1 MKSIFAFLLTL
12 TVLTGFTQNYNVTF
26 RVDMSEVTAID
37 SVVSVVGDFQAA
49 AGYVAD
55 WTPGETRMTD
65 PDMDSIYE
73 VVVYI
78 PAGTYAYKFINGSAW
93 GMDESIP
100 SLCAINSNRQLVVSN
115 DTVLEATCYG
125 GCGTCTPITL
135 SYSLTFRVDMSQ
147 VGVIEDTVS
156 VTGDFQY
163 ESGVLADWV
172 PGLSVM
178 TDPDLDQIYEL
189 TVIIPQGLYYYRFV
203 NGVAWGQDEIIP
215 GPCSV
220 NSNREV
226 YLTTNTVLDVVCYS
240 GCGPCSGSGIST
252 AENHLDFTFR
262 NPVND
267 MLLLEMKTFL
277 MGNKTIAIYDY
288 KGVCT
293 RRIETSDHSVEIN
306 VADLATGLY
315 VVIVTDG
322 NAVIGKRF
330 VKE

>member
-1 MKSIFAFLLTL
+1 MKNIFAFLLTL

-37 SVVSVVGDFQAA
+37 SVVCVVGDFQAA
-49 AGYVAD
+49 AGYSAN

-78 PAGTYAYKFINGSAW
+78 PAGTYAYKFVNGSAW
-93 GMDESIP
+93 GMDEGIP
-100 SLCAINSNRQLVVSN
+100 SLCAVSLNRQVVISN

-125 GCGTCTPITL
+125 GCGPCSPIVV

-163 ESGVLADWV
+163 ESGVLADWA

-189 TVIIPQGLYYYRFV
+189 SVTIPQGLYYYKFV

-220 NSNREV
+220 NSSREV
-226 YLTTNTVLDVVCYS
+226 YLMANTVLDAVCYAE
-240 GCGPCSGSGIST
+240 CNPCNGSGIST
-252 AENHLDFTFR
+252 AENRLDFMFR

-267 MLLLEMKTFL
+267 RLLLEMKTTL
-277 MGNKTIAIYDY
+277 TGKKTIEIYNY
-288 KGVCT
+288 NGGCT

-315 VVIVTDG
+315 LVIVTDG
-322 NAVIGKRF
+322 NNIIGKRF